1 MSIESG
7 TNIPEISSG
16 LLACN
21 VRQMA
26 EGLGVNTAEVDH
38 SRLISIITDI
48 AYQRRSEQLGA
59 SSEIVQDPDQ
69 SAEFLFNLALK
80 TPGDKTIVP
89 GLSSTGRII
98 DGILRFLG
106 QTEVERSKLSDF
118 SFFNRANKNRK
129 ELRKQ
134 AGQLLR
140 IGLSRK
146 QLTEEFQTIN
156 NIFYEHV
163 KFEDSRGLNREEQF
177 LSEEMLNVVRRRLV
191 QFYVAGAENFSM
203 HLIAPDW
210 YWPITWSDDPT
221 FADAK
226 EINTILEDWQRPDK
240 QSTAWQA
247 FVDYS
252 KMFNGWLEG
261 RKQLMTLRS
270 PELTCLQPLY
280 RDRFTKWGQTARGI
294 KKG

>member
-1 MSIESG
+1 MSPESG
-7 TNIPEISSG
+7 TDIPGISSE
-16 LLACN
+16 LLDCN
-21 VRQMA
+21 VLQMA
-26 EGLGVNTAEVDH
+26 KGLGISTEEVDH
-38 SRLISIITDI
+38 SQLTRIITDI

-69 SAEFLFNLALK
+69 SAEFLFDLALK

-89 GLSSTGRII
+89 GLSSTGGI
-98 DGILRFLG
+98 DGVLRFLG
-106 QTEVERSKLSDF
+106 QTEVERSKLADF

-134 AGQLLR
+134 AGRLLR
-140 IGLSRK
+140 MGLSRK
-146 QLTEEFQTIN
+146 QLTEEFQTFN
-156 NIFYEHV
+156 DIFYEHV

-177 LSEEMLNVVRRRLV
+177 LSEEMLNAVRHRLV
-191 QFYVAGAENFSM
+191 QVYVAGAENFSM
-203 HLIAPDW
+203 NLIAPDW

-240 QSTAWQA
+240 RSTAWQA

-252 KMFNGWLEG
+252 KMFSIGWLEG
-261 RKQLMTLRS
+261 RKQLMILRS
-270 PELTCLQPLY
+270 PELACLQPLY
-280 RDRFTKWGQTARGI
+280 RNRFTNWGQTARGI
-294 KKG
+294 K